1 MAATKSK
8 GAAANGSPPKPAAR
22 KNGTAKQP
30 TRAQAEKA
38 IAEMRD
44 KPRSGDFR
52 GIALTLP
59 AQLPATFIFD
69 VAEMQAE
76 DDETDFAVVHNMM
89 VGLLGREQWGAVRRK
104 IGADGDSMSDLNPL
118 LEEIFQSVTGAYG
131 VELGESPA
139 SDIS

>member
-8 GAAANGSPPKPAAR
+8 GAAANGSPPKPAR
-22 KNGTAKQP
+22 KKQP

-44 KPRSGDFR
+44 KPPTGDFR
-52 GIALTLP
+52 GITLTLP

-69 VAEMQAE
+69 VAEMQAD

-89 VGLLGREQWGAVRRK
+89 VGLLGREQWSAVRRK